1 MIVDDEPYN
10 ILGLK
15 IVLKQSGYPH
25 INTIIDSAH
34 NGQDALD
41 LVISTYKE
49 GKQSYGLIF
58 MDCSMPIMDGY
69 TASEKIRKFIKSIKV
84 QQPMIV
90 ACTGHTEEEYIKK
103 AFLY

>member
-25 INTIIDSAH
+25 IHTIIDSAH

-58 MDCSMPIMDGY
+58 MDFSMPIMDGY
-69 TASEKIRKFIKSIKV
+69 TASEKIRKFIKSTKV